1 MSAGAIKN
9 LKRLNQ
15 IVVTLIRYGFG
26 DVARELRI
34 LPSFV
39 PAVERIFVS
48 KKAQGLS
55 TPVRLRLVLEELGP
69 TFIKLG
75 QIASTRADLLPEDW
89 VEEFKKLQD
98 MVPPVPFEEVRK
110 AVETSLKA
118 TIGSKFK
125 SFETTPVA
133 SASIA
138 QVHFAE
144 LFDGSKVAVKVKRPG
159 IEPVISADLSVMYTV
174 AGLLEKYIPAARR
187 YRPKEVVSEFDRVIK
202 NEQNLSVEGVN
213 INRFYSI
220 FKDDPTIQIPRVYWD
235 YTTQDVLTM
244 ERISGTPIDEVE
256 VLKSRGIDIK
266 EVAIRG
272 IGIFFKQV
280 FEHGIFHADLHP
292 GNIFVRDDGVIIYL
306 DFGIVGRLDRDLRKY
321 LASMLYH
328 LVRSDY
334 YRMALVHREM
344 GLIGNDVSISEF
356 EEALRDISEPIF
368 GRTLEQINISGLLM
382 ELLQT
387 AKRFNM
393 KLQPNLL
400 LLQKSMVIIE
410 GVGRQLYPDVNMWEV
425 AKPLIFKWMAREKF
439 SPKML
444 FEKGREKLEELIET
458 AYDLPVN
465 FNALVKRTLR
475 EDIKIGFVH
484 HRLEEVTDELNYAGR
499 RIGGGIIVAALVI
512 GASLIAVF
520 SREAP
525 VIWGVPVLS
534 GAGYAV
540 AAIMGYRL
548 FRIGRR
554 NGR

>member
-9 LKRLNQ
+9 LKRLNR

-26 DVARELRI
+26 DIARELRI

-39 PAVERIFVS
+39 PAVERLFVS

-75 QIASTRADLLPEDW
+75 QIASTRADLLPADW

-98 MVPPVPFEEVRK
+98 MVPPVPFEEVKK
-110 AVETSLKA
+110 AVEDSLKA
-118 TIGSKFK
+118 PIGSKFS

-159 IEPVISADLSVMYTV
+159 IEPVIAADLSVMDTV

-187 YRPKEVVSEFDRVIK
+187 YRPREVVSEFERVIK

-220 FKDDPTIQIPRVYWD
+220 FKDDPNIQIPRVFWD
-235 YTTQDVLTM
+235 YTTADILTM
-244 ERISGTPIDEVE
+244 ERINGTPIDEVE
-256 VLKSRGIDIK
+256 VLKSRGVDIK

-272 IGIFFKQV
+272 IAIFFKQV

-328 LVRSDY
+328 LVRADY

-344 GLIGNDVSISEF
+344 GLIGNDVSLSEF

-368 GRTLEQINISGLLM
+368 GRTLEQINISGLLI

-439 SPKML
+439 SPRML
-444 FEKGREKLEELIET
+444 IEKGREKLEEIIET

-465 FNALVKRTLR
+465 FNTLVKRTLR

-484 HRLEEVTDELNYAGR
+484 HRLEEVTAELDNAGR

-512 GASLIAVF
+512 GASLVAVF
-520 SREAP
+520 SKDAAT
-525 VIWGVPVLS
+525 VLGVPVLS
-534 GAGYAV
+534 GVGYAV